1 MRIRTVNELLE
12 VLNGKL
18 VTNENTQDNEYDG
31 VYVGDLLSNV
41 MANVQEDNLLITIMC
56 NLNTIAVASLRDV
69 PIIVFCE
76 NKKATDE
83 MILKANE
90 LGIAIIETNYQAAE
104 VVIKT
109 Y

>member
-1 MRIRTVNELLE
+1 MNVSTLINEL
-12 VLNGKL
+12 NAKL
-18 VTNENTQDNEYDG
+18 VTNEETLENEYSG

-83 MILKANE
+83 MINKAND
-90 LGIAIIETNYQAAE
+90 LNIAILETPLPAAL
-104 VVIKT
+104 VVVKT
-109 Y
+109 YNR